1 MVSKST
7 SSKAANQSFTMEDF
21 AQALEEHSYDFSK
34 GQVVS
39 GKVHSHESEGA
50 YIDIGGKSLA
60 LVPLQEAFVGE
71 IGELS
76 IALPLEEERNFLIVR
91 EQNRDGEI
99 LLSVR
104 QLEIKKIWDKLTEQE
119 KEGQSFPVRVTGTN
133 KGGVTVDIESMR
145 GFVPRSHLL
154 QKENLEA
161 LVGELLTVNFL
172 ELDRDRNKIVLSQR
186 LATQSAGFSELEIGQ
201 LVDGKISSI
210 KPFGVF
216 VDLDNGI
223 TGLLHITQIS
233 QKRVESLPDLV
244 GGTKFIKA
252 MIVDLEEG
260 RKRISLSTRVLEN
273 YPGEMI
279 ENFEAVMESAEARAE
294 RARKGLLQLQ

>member
-21 AQALEEHSYDFSK
+21 AQALEEQSYDFSK

-39 GKVHSHESEGA
+39 GKVHSYESEGA

-76 IALPLEEERNFLIVR
+76 LALPLEEERNFLIVR
-91 EQNRDGEI
+91 EQNSDGEI

-104 QLEIKKIWDKLTEQE
+104 QLEIQKIWDKLTEQE

-233 QKRVESLPDLV
+233 QKRVESLPDLL
-244 GGTKFIKA
+244 GGIKFVKA

-273 YPGEMI
+273 YPGEML
-279 ENFEAVMESAEARAE
+279 ENVDAVMESAEARAE

>member
-76 IALPLEEERNFLIVR
+76 IALPLEEERDFLIVR

-216 VDLDNGI
+216 VDLDNDLSGDLMECGLNI
-223 TGLLHITQIS
+223 RERTGFPP
-233 QKRVESLPDLV
+233 K
-244 GGTKFIKA
+244 K
-252 MIVDLEEG
+252 
-260 RKRISLSTRVLEN
+260 
-273 YPGEMI
+273 
-279 ENFEAVMESAEARAE
+279 
-294 RARKGLLQLQ
+294 

>member
-71 IGELS
+71 VGELS

-91 EQNRDGEI
+91 EQDRDGEI

-104 QLEIKKIWDKLTEQE
+104 QLEIKKIWDRLTEQE

-201 LVDGKISSI
+201 LVDGKISTL

-233 QKRVESLPDLV
+233 QKRVESLPDLL

-260 RKRISLSTRVLEN
+260 RKRISLSTKVLEN
-273 YPGEMI
+273 YPGEML
-279 ENFEAVMESAEARAE
+279 ENLEAVMESAEARAE

>member
-21 AQALEEHSYDFSK
+21 AQALEEQSYDFSK

-39 GKVHSHESEGA
+39 GKVHSYESQGA

-91 EQNRDGEI
+91 EQDRDGEI

-104 QLEIKKIWDKLTEQE
+104 QLEIQKIWDKLAEQE

-233 QKRVESLPDLV
+233 QKRVESLPDWV

-273 YPGEMI
+273 YPGEML

-294 RARKGLLQLQ
+294 RARKGLLQIQ

>member
-7 SSKAANQSFTMEDF
+7 SSQAANQSFTMEDF

-50 YIDIGGKSLA
+50 YVDIGGKSLA
-60 LVPLQEAFVGE
+60 LVPLKEAFAGE
-71 IGELS
+71 IGELKE
-76 IALPLEEERNFLIVR
+76 ALPLEEQRDFLIIR
-91 EQNRDGEI
+91 EQDREGEV
-99 LLSVR
+99 LLSIR
-104 QLEIKKIWDKLTEQE
+104 QLEIKKIWDKLTELE

-133 KGGVTVDIESMR
+133 KGGVTVNIESMR

-154 QKENLEA
+154 QKDNLES

-172 ELDRDRNKIVLSQR
+172 ELDSDRNKIVLSQR
-186 LATQSAGFSELEIGQ
+186 LANQSAGFSELQVGQ
-201 LVDGKISSI
+201 LVEGKISSI

-216 VDLDNGI
+216 VDLENGI
-223 TGLLHITQIS
+223 TGLLHVTQIS
-233 QKRVESLPDLV
+233 QKRVDSLQDLFA
-244 GGTKFIKA
+244 GTKFIKA

-260 RKRISLSTRVLEN
+260 RKRISLSTRILEN
-273 YPGEMI
+273 YPGEI
-279 ENFEAVMESAEARAE
+279 LENVEAVIESAESRAE